1 MLFFSRLLWVTSTVL
16 YLAHMGVYDGFVA
29 TIRQQLAQKNLSV
42 RAAARRAGLP
52 VRSVQGILE
61 GHIPS
66 IERAAAVADA
76 LGLDFYVGPPR
87 SEPASAAPPS
97 TPTLDRFS
105 PSIEMTVRGWA
116 RCGIE
121 GYFEGEKECRE
132 LPMPLGLEDEDAFYA
147 MALGTSMNSGG
158 IENGDYCVVSPN
170 TPLAA
175 GLRVWLKNQR
185 DQVTIKR
192 LLSETETHYE
202 LLGWQDPDAKGDQ
215 ASYHDQWLKSFVKAK
230 GVILAVY
237 RGRPNG
243 KNPPPLIPDPKPPA
257 VQPKGVRAL
266 KAAGAVGQRFTDE
279 ALREEMKAL
288 RDETREM
295 RAATETVLKE
305 VTSRLPRKTQD
316 LEDDSALA
324 ETGSGSVLEFPDARD
339 AGVHEQDPTDICSH
353 GFRILD
359 RLRVRS
365 AAGGGAYVD
374 DETVVNHLAFRD
386 EWLEKHRINHEKADI
401 IEVLGTSME
410 PTLPDKSLIL
420 VDHRRTTRRSNRI
433 FVVRWNDLLYTKRL
447 VKDGED
453 WLLVSDNDKEYKP
466 VPWPEEAVVIGQVMW
481 TARTL

>member
-1 MLFFSRLLWVTSTVL
+1 MLC
-16 YLAHMGVYDGFVA
+16 
-29 TIRQQLAQKNLSV
+29 
-42 RAAARRAGLP
+42 
-52 VRSVQGILE
+52 E
-61 GHIPS
+61 
-66 IERAAAVADA
+66 A
-76 LGLDFYVGPPR
+76 LGLEFYIGPPR
-87 SEPASAAPPS
+87 GESESSLSSPA
-97 TPTLDRFS
+97 PTLERFS

-116 RCGIE
+116 RCGVE
-121 GYFEGEKECRE
+121 GYFEGEKEFRE
-132 LPMPLGLEDEDAFYA
+132 LPMPLGLDDEDAFYA
-147 MALGTSMNSGG
+147 MGLGASMKFEG

-170 TPLAA
+170 TPLAP

-192 LLSETETHYE
+192 LLAETETHYE
-202 LLGWQDPDAKGDQ
+202 LLGWQDLDEKGQ
-215 ASYHDQWLKSFVKAK
+215 QKPYYDQWLKSFVKAK
-230 GVILAVY
+230 GVVLAVY
-237 RGRPNG
+237 RGRPNV
-243 KNPPPLIPDPKPPA
+243 KNPPPLIPDPKAPA
-257 VQPKGVRAL
+257 ARPKGARAL
-266 KAAGAVGQRFTDE
+266 EAAGAVGQRFTDE

-339 AGVHEQDPTDICSH
+339 AGAHKQDPTDICSH

-410 PTLPDKSLIL
+410 PTFPDRSLIL

-433 FVVRWNDLLYTKRL
+433 FVVRYDDLVYTKRL
-447 VKDGED
+447 VKDRHGE
-453 WLLVSDNDKEYKP
+453 WLLVSDNDEEYPP

>member
-1 MLFFSRLLWVTSTVL
+1 
-16 YLAHMGVYDGFVA
+16 
-29 TIRQQLAQKNLSV
+29 
-42 RAAARRAGLP
+42 
-52 VRSVQGILE
+52 
-61 GHIPS
+61 
-66 IERAAAVADA
+66 
-76 LGLDFYVGPPR
+76 
-87 SEPASAAPPS
+87 
-97 TPTLDRFS
+97 
-105 PSIEMTVRGWA
+105 
-116 RCGIE
+116 
-121 GYFEGEKECRE
+121 
-132 LPMPLGLEDEDAFYA
+132 
-147 MALGTSMNSGG
+147 
-158 IENGDYCVVSPN
+158 
-170 TPLAA
+170 
-175 GLRVWLKNQR
+175 
-185 DQVTIKR
+185 
-192 LLSETETHYE
+192 
-202 LLGWQDPDAKGDQ
+202 
-215 ASYHDQWLKSFVKAK
+215 
-230 GVILAVY
+230 
-237 RGRPNG
+237 
-243 KNPPPLIPDPKPPA
+243 
-257 VQPKGVRAL
+257 
-266 KAAGAVGQRFTDE
+266 
-279 ALREEMKAL
+279 MKAL

-324 ETGSGSVLEFPDARD
+324 ETGSDSVLEFPDAQD

-453 WLLVSDNDKEYKP
+453 WLLVSDNDEEYPP
-466 VPWPEEAVVIGQVMW
+466 VPWPKEAVVIGQVMW